1 MNKIKRIAAALLAVL
16 FMAAFVPQTEVSA
29 ASERQINE
37 IKVYNYLV
45 GKMGLNTAAAC
56 GLMAN
61 VQEESNFNV
70 KEKGDHNTSL
80 GLFQWHLGRKT
91 NLIKYCEKNGYDYQ
105 SVEGQLSYL
114 EYELKKS
121 YKGVYNYIKSVDNTA
136 AGAYDAGY
144 YWCYHYE
151 VPSNRASKSNKRGNL
166 AKNTYWKKYKGYSG
180 KQVELSDSSSAG
192 NTESSK
198 AAATTASTKAA
209 SSSSTSNT
217 QSFTRTLKVQSPI
230 MKGADVKYI
239 QNFLKKLGYS
249 VSADGAY
256 GNGTAGVVKQ
266 FQKKQGL
273 TANGNCNKTTWNAI
287 VKAASKVNA
296 LKITQ
301 QPKAVTVKSGD
312 KATFSVKATGD
323 GLTYQWYY
331 KKVGASGWTLWKT
344 QNKATITATAKDCW
358 AGRSVRCTVKDRYGK
373 TVNSSSVK
381 ITLSAK
387 STADTGSNEEAVG

>member
-37 IKVYNYLV
+37 IKVYNYLI

-80 GLFQWHLGRKT
+80 GLFQWHLGRKA
-91 NLIKYCEKNGYDYQ
+91 NLIKYCEKKGYDYQ

-151 VPSNRASKSNKRGNL
+151 VPSNRASKSN
-166 AKNTYWKKYKGYSG
+166 
-180 KQVELSDSSSAG
+180 
-192 NTESSK
+192 
-198 AAATTASTKAA
+198 
-209 SSSSTSNT
+209 
-217 QSFTRTLKVQSPI
+217 
-230 MKGADVKYI
+230 
-239 QNFLKKLGYS
+239 
-249 VSADGAY
+249 
-256 GNGTAGVVKQ
+256 
-266 FQKKQGL
+266 
-273 TANGNCNKTTWNAI
+273 
-287 VKAASKVNA
+287 
-296 LKITQ
+296 
-301 QPKAVTVKSGD
+301 
-312 KATFSVKATGD
+312 
-323 GLTYQWYY
+323 
-331 KKVGASGWTLWKT
+331 
-344 QNKATITATAKDCW
+344 
-358 AGRSVRCTVKDRYGK
+358 
-373 TVNSSSVK
+373 
-381 ITLSAK
+381 
-387 STADTGSNEEAVG
+387 